1 MNPTRA
7 IVRGWWR
14 EALGA
19 VIVLVSR
26 ILTMPRTPWENDE
39 FLFAEAVMNFDPS
52 RYHPHPPGYPLFVIL
67 GKVFNAFIHDPW
79 RALVI
84 FGVIAAPIGF
94 VALARAFRN
103 WVDDPDLAVCGA
115 LVYYFSASMLVHGS
129 LALSD
134 GPAMM
139 FVALALFAIGS
150 PHDTEHER
158 NAIAI
163 GIWTSAAIGTRP
175 QLLIPIAPMLL
186 IAFLQMRTLRQRVA
200 CSVAFIVLSLMWFLP
215 LADAAGGFNALR
227 LYETK
232 QMQYVA
238 AHDASVSRG
247 GMSTPMLVVRFIFH
261 PWGWKYVTLPLFF
274 CVILGT
280 AAFVRLLR
288 RDKLRS
294 TLLPFIAFV
303 IVQVIFELGWMDPAD
318 GSRYSL
324 AFMPFIALLAALGF
338 GVIRRSA
345 GLAAAPWAVT
355 VILAA
360 ATLVFVWPLAGTRT
374 KLASPPAAAAA
385 WASANLAPNSV
396 IGYDIALKPHA
407 EYLMS
412 RFRLLP
418 VDKAIAEAYDRP
430 DLALVLFANG
440 GANGTDSHV
449 FSWPESDAYRKLT
462 RGLYQEV
469 TIENEAPAERYLPLS
484 GAYPIERTLEGT
496 EWRWLGPDATIR
508 LPQSHGTVGTRVA
521 SLTLR
526 IPGDLPYTAD
536 DVTIL
541 INGRDSAVLHV
552 GREAVVANL
561 ALPSDPRIDIRFR
574 SSRSFQPST
583 LMHNQDPRTL
593 AVQLLHVETG
603 AQLH

>member
-1 MNPTRA
+1 MNPTQA

-39 FLFAEAVMNFDPS
+39 FLFAEAVKNFDPS
-52 RYHPHPPGYPLFVIL
+52 RYHPHPPGYPLFVII
-67 GKVFNAFIHDPW
+67 GKVFNAFVHDPW
-79 RALVI
+79 RGLVI

-94 VALARAFRN
+94 IALVRAFRN
-103 WVDDPDLAVCGA
+103 WIDDPDLAVCGA

-139 FVALALFAIGS
+139 FVALALFAISS
-150 PHDTEHER
+150 PHDADHER

-175 QLLIPIAPMLL
+175 QLLIPIAPMLV
-186 IAFLQMRTLRQRVA
+186 IALLQMRTLRQRVA
-200 CSVAFIVLSLMWFLP
+200 CIIAFTILSLMWFLP
-215 LADAAGGFNALR
+215 LADAAGGLNALR

-247 GMSTPMLVVRFIFH
+247 GMSTAMLVVRFIFH

-274 CVILGT
+274 CVTLGC
-280 AAFVRLLR
+280 AAFAGLLR

-294 TLLPFIAFV
+294 TLWPFIAFV

-318 GSRYSL
+318 GARYSL

-345 GLAAAPWAVT
+345 GFSAAPWAVT
-355 VILAA
+355 AILAA

-385 WASANLAPNSV
+385 WAAANLAPNSV

-407 EYLMS
+407 EYLLS

-418 VDKAIAEAYDRP
+418 IDKAIAEGYDKP
-430 DLALVLFANG
+430 GVGLVIFANG
-440 GANGTDSHV
+440 GATGADGHV
-449 FSWPESDAYRKLT
+449 FAWPDSDAYRKLT
-462 RGLYQEV
+462 RGFYQQV
-469 TIENEAPAERYLPLS
+469 TIENECANERYLPLS
-484 GAYPIERTLEGT
+484 GAYPIERTLEGS
-496 EWRWLGPDATIR
+496 EWRWLAPDATIR
-508 LPQSHGTVGTRVA
+508 LPQSHGTLA
-521 SLTLR
+521 SITLR
-526 IPGDLPYTAD
+526 IPGDLPYATD
-536 DVTIL
+536 DVTIS
-541 INGRDSAVLHV
+541 INGRDAAVLHV
-552 GREAVVANL
+552 GRDPVVANL
-561 ALPSDPRIDIRFR
+561 ALPSDPRIDVRLR
-574 SSRSFQPST
+574 SSRSFQPGT

-603 AQLH
+603 SVAR